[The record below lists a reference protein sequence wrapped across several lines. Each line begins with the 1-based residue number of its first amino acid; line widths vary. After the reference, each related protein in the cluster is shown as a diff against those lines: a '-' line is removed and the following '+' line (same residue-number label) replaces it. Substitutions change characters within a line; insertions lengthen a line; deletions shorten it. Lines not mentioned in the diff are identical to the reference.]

1 MASLSQVSH
10 LKTGVRASV
19 RAGCHSCVC
28 GRSLVSGGWS
38 LSSGVTQ
45 SRQACFTQAPL
56 TGTALTHEKPFS
68 RGMPG
73 PVSHRTE
80 EVWLEGLGKQ
90 PPRPSRANP
99 VRLWGK
105 NSSTQQSQIQAK
117 AWPQIHHVLNTTT
130 GGLAR
135 PSIQGQLRWGQGE
148 GDQQV

>member
-1 MASLSQVSH
+1 MVSLSQVSH

-80 EVWLEGLGKQ
+80 ESLVGGPGEAAPKALQGQ
-90 PPRPSRANP
+90 PP

-117 AWPQIHHVLNTTT
+117 AWHQIHHILNTTT

-135 PSIQGQLRWGQGE
+135 PSLQGQLR
-148 GDQQV
+148 